1 MPTIPLYNKGLG
13 PSVKLATGQLSPRAS
28 SAAFEAPG
36 RALAGLG
43 QQVSEVAFRFGQ
55 AEKNLETNRVATE
68 YELKA
73 GQDGENY
80 RIGLTETDTTKAAS
94 GLKTIEDRMLNE
106 IKGLDLTPSQ
116 KAAVEQRTRRKFA
129 SEYTNVK
136 SKAFQNHLRVTSAAE
151 NSSLEALQTELA
163 FAEYNNETTFD
174 EFGNEIFE
182 SEALLNQAMQK
193 IRDGMR
199 NGLSLNFTESSFKAG
214 VITQYVDGVSAEPNN
229 FSEAEYKRTI
239 GKVKGAV
246 DDRHINPSE
255 AAALV
260 SKLNTARDKAIVI
273 NTEKLSGQIFQSGLD
288 ADEFESAMKQLPSPD
303 ANEIV
308 IKRGEQ
314 ELVFDISQLPADVR
328 ANVANSFRLKR
339 NIALTEEQSEM
350 LETATVGLQG
360 KSLSS
365 LQILK
370 QQAQSLT
377 GIAEGMELSTANALE
392 SQIDAEIRE
401 GVPRTQQNVDTNL
414 SAAKTTIVE
423 TGGDMEAVQPYIDE
437 AVAQAQSLGPE
448 GDVMSDGIQDSTMA
462 IMEAA
467 GIYRTVKTSND
478 ATIQQARLDLI
489 QRRNDETDARKK
501 NVLTEAISTF
511 ESMIAKR
518 KEAITA
524 DPVAFLNAE
533 NRRDLQDQS
542 ADPLTASELIKRQ
555 VGMGIPAQNARLL
568 SNADVAAF
576 QTQFNALEDN
586 YIAKSEFANKFL
598 ADKSGG
604 NIDDSNRMFRNL
616 AESGALSLVDQ
627 IVIAN
632 PGNAKMFAVNA
643 GNTEESLASYKQ
655 NFTQS
660 ERRELRALV
669 RNKNTEY
676 STSIVGGDV
685 GGIVSRGATSNR
697 MQHVGQMNETIA
709 NTALYY
715 MMQDGSLSQED
726 AVERAIDTVIDS
738 QFAFTS
744 VNGKS
749 IRFKKGM
756 EPQAE
761 IMGQILQS
769 NLSNGVAQLTD
780 MIAVPRGQYG
790 ESQDTRAT
798 TYAQEIANGGYWVTT
813 ADNSG
818 VFLVDPDGNMVP
830 RKRDPNEPI
839 GGPQSQFIYVKY
851 EDLMGTAGD
860 ILRLQAEMPAIG
872 TSRPEFMRRIE
883 QLTEARVF

>member
-43 QQVSEVAFRFGQ
+43 QQVSDAAFKFGM

-68 YELKA
+68 LELQA
-73 GQDGENY
+73 QEESANY
-80 RIGLTETDTTKAAS
+80 RIGLTETDTKTAAD
-94 GLKTIEDRMLNE
+94 GLRQIESKLLSTVAGR
-106 IKGLDLTPSQ
+106 DLTSSQ
-116 KAAVEQRTRRKFA
+116 KSAIEQRVRRKFGP
-129 SEYTNVK
+129 EYTNVK

-151 NSSLEALQTELA
+151 NSSLEALQNDLA
-163 FAEYNNETTFD
+163 FAEFNNETTFD
-174 EFGNEIFE
+174 EFGNEVPM
-182 SEALLNQAMQK
+182 SGVLLNQAMQK
-193 IRDGMR
+193 IQDGMT

-214 VITQYVDGVSAEPNN
+214 VVSQFVDGISADPEI
-229 FSEAEYKRTI
+229 FSEAMYERAVA
-239 GKVKGAV
+239 KVKGTAAER
-246 DDRHINPSE
+246 DISPSQ
-255 AAALV
+255 AAQFLGV
-260 SKLNTARDKAIVI
+260 LNVARDKAIVA
-273 NTEKLSGQIFQSGLD
+273 NTEKLSGQIFQSTLN
-288 ADEFESAMKQLPSPD
+288 ADEFESAMKQLPNPET
-303 ANEIV
+303 NEIV
-308 IKRGEQ
+308 IQRGDR

-328 ANVANSFRLKR
+328 AGVAASLRAKR
-339 NIALTEEQSEM
+339 DVAQNEEQSEM
-350 LETATVGLQG
+350 LEAATVSLQNKSLASLQG
-360 KSLSS
+360 
-365 LQILK
+365 LK

-377 GIAEGMELSTANALE
+377 GIAEGMELSTANVFE

-401 GVPRTQQNVDTNL
+401 RVPRAQQNVDTNL
-414 SAAKTTIVE
+414 AAAKTTIVE
-423 TGGDMEAVQPYIDE
+423 TGGNMESVQPYLD
-437 AVAQAQSLGPE
+437 AALAQSRSLGPE
-448 GDVMSDGIQDSTMA
+448 GDVMAGNIQDSTTA
-462 IMEAA
+462 IMTAA
-467 GIYRTVKTSND
+467 GVYRTVKTSNN
-478 ATIQQARLDLI
+478 ASIEQARRQLI
-489 QRRNDETDARKK
+489 NQRNDERDARKK
-501 NVLTEAISTF
+501 NILTEAISTF

-518 KEAITA
+518 QEAVAA

-533 NRRDLQDQS
+533 NRRDLQDQN
-542 ADPLTASELIKRQ
+542 ADLLTSSELIQRQ
-555 VGMGIPAQNARLL
+555 VAMGIPAQNARLL
-568 SNADVAAF
+568 SNADVTSF

-604 NIDDSNRMFRNL
+604 NVDDANRMFRNL
-616 AESGALSLVDQ
+616 AESGTLSLVDQ
-627 IVIAN
+627 IVINN

-643 GNTEESLASYKQ
+643 GNTADSLKSYKQ
-655 NFTQS
+655 NFTDT

-669 RNKNTEY
+669 RTKNTNY

-697 MQHVGQMNETIA
+697 MQHVGQMNETVA

-726 AVERAIDTVIDS
+726 AVDRAIGTVIDS
-738 QFAFTS
+738 QFAFAT
-744 VNGKS
+744 VNDKP

-756 EPQAE
+756 EAQAE
-761 IMGQILQS
+761 VMGQILQS
-769 NLSNGVAQLTD
+769 NLSNGVEQLTN

-798 TYAQEIANGGYWVTT
+798 TYAQEIADGGYWVTT

-851 EDLMGTAGD
+851 EDLMGAAGD
-860 ILRLQAEMPAIG
+860 ILQLQSEMPSVGA
-872 TSRPEFMRRIE
+872 SRPEFMRRIE

>member
-80 RIGLTETDTTKAAS
+80 RIGLTETDTTKAAN

-136 SKAFQNHLRVTSAAE
+136 SKAFTNHLRVTSATT
-151 NSSLEALQTELA
+151 NNSLEALQTEIA
-163 FAEYNNETTFD
+163 FAAANNETTFN
-174 EFGNEIFE
+174 EFGDEVPLAA
-182 SEALLNQAMQK
+182 ALTEQGLQTIQ
-193 IRDGMR
+193 DGMV
-199 NGLSLNFTESSFKAG
+199 NGLSLNYTPSSFKEG
-214 VITQYVDGVSAEPNN
+214 VINQYVKGLTADP
-229 FSEAEYKRTI
+229 EALTVNSYENARRM
-239 GKVKGAV
+239 VKDAAS
-246 DDRHINPSE
+246 DKDISP
-255 AAALV
+255 AAAAQQL
-260 SKLNTARDKAIVI
+260 SFLDAARDKSIVA

-288 ADEFESAMKQLPSPD
+288 ADEFESAMKQLPNPD

-339 NIALTEEQSEM
+339 NTALTEEQSEM
-350 LETATVGLQG
+350 LESATVGLQG

-365 LQILK
+365 LQSLK

-401 GVPRTQQNVDTNL
+401 RMPRAQQNVDTNL

-448 GDVMSDGIQDSTMA
+448 GAVMSDGIQDSTMA

-478 ATIQQARLDLI
+478 AAIQQARLDLI

-542 ADPLTASELIKRQ
+542 ADPLTASELIQRQ
-555 VGMGIPAQNARLL
+555 VAMGIPPQNARLL
-568 SNADVAAF
+568 SNADVTSF

-598 ADKSGG
+598 ADKSNG
-604 NIDDSNRMFRNL
+604 NVDDANRMYRNL
-616 AESGALSLVDQ
+616 AESGVLSLVDE
-627 IVIAN
+627 IVINN

-643 GNTEESLASYKQ
+643 GNTADSLKSYKQ
-655 NFTQS
+655 NFTDT

-697 MQHVGQMNETIA
+697 MQHVGQMNEAIA

-769 NLSNGVAQLTD
+769 NLSNGVAQLTN

-790 ESQDTRAT
+790 ESQEVRAAE
-798 TYAQEIANGGYWVTT
+798 YASNIAERGYWVTT
-813 ADNSG
+813 SDNAG